1 MNHAVSAFIGLAPS
15 RNEKQDLKKLWCGV
29 EMSKEGSGG
38 GGSGAEQKE
47 KKKKKAEKKRRQ
59 RCEEDGVGR

>member
-1 MNHAVSAFIGLAPS
+1 MNHAVSAFIGLAPSVS

-59 RCEEDGVGR
+59 RCEED